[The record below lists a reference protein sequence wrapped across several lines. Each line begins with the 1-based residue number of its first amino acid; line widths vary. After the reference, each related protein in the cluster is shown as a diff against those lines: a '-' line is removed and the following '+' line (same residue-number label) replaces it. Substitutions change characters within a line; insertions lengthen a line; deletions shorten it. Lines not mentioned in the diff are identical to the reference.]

1 MKGLNVM
8 KNLAI
13 ITARSGS
20 KGLPDKNI
28 LPLYGK
34 PLMWY
39 SIKAALDSGMY
50 DEVMVSTDS
59 EKYAEIAKECG
70 ASVPFMRSAETAS
83 DTASSWDVV
92 REVLREYKKLGKE
105 FDTFTILQPTT
116 PLRTAQ
122 DIRDA
127 FALMEREKRD
137 YVLGVIESEHPLGW
151 YFSIGENNNREY
163 PIDNRV
169 YQRQAAAKYYRPNG
183 VIYIMK
189 PHVIVDNE
197 TVRTTPASYFIMDSI
212 SSIDIDSEA
221 DFVLAEYFLKKRQ

>member
-1 MKGLNVM
+1 M

-59 EKYAEIAKECG
+59 EKYAEIARECG
-70 ASVPFMRSAETAS
+70 ASVPFMRSAETSS
-83 DTASSWDVV
+83 DTAGSWDVV

-151 YFSIGENNNREY
+151 YFSIDENNNRVY

-169 YQRQAAAKYYRPNG
+169 YQRQAATKYYRPNG

-197 TVRTTPASYFIMDSI
+197 TVKNTPASYFIMDNI

-221 DFVLAEYFLKKRQ
+221 DFVLAEYFLEKRMESENK

>member
-1 MKGLNVM
+1 M

-28 LPLYGK
+28 LPLFGK

-39 SIKAALDSGMY
+39 SINAALESGMY

-70 ASVPFMRSAETAS
+70 ASIPFMRSAETSS
-83 DTASSWDVV
+83 DTAGSWDVV

-151 YFSIGENNNREY
+151 YFSIDENNNRVY
-163 PIDNRV
+163 PIDNKV
-169 YQRQAAAKYYRPNG
+169 YQRQAATKYYRPNG

-189 PHVIVDNE
+189 PHVVIDNE
-197 TVRTTPASYFIMDSI
+197 TVRNTPASYFIMDNI

-221 DFVLAEYFLKKRQ
+221 DFVLAEYFLNKREIEKK

>member
-1 MKGLNVM
+1 M

-20 KGLPDKNI
+20 KGLLDKNI
-28 LPLYGK
+28 LPLCGK

-39 SIKAALDSGMY
+39 SINAALESGMY

-59 EKYAEIAKECG
+59 EKYAEIARECG
-70 ASVPFMRSAETAS
+70 ASVPFLRSAETS
-83 DTASSWDVV
+83 GDTASSWDVV

-105 FDTFTILQPTT
+105 FDTFTILQPTA

-127 FALMEREKRD
+127 FDLMEREKKD
-137 YVLGVIESEHPLGW
+137 YVLSIIESEHPLGW
-151 YFSIGENNNREY
+151 YFTFNDKNERIYAIEDM
-163 PIDNRV
+163 I
-169 YQRQAAAKYYRPNG
+169 YQRQKAIKYYRPNG

-189 PHVIVDNE
+189 PYVVADDE
-197 TVRTTPASYFIMDSI
+197 TVKNTPAAYFIMDNI
-212 SSIDIDSEA
+212 SSIDIDSEV
-221 DFVLAEYFLKKRQ
+221 DFVLAEYYVKKREANK

>member
-1 MKGLNVM
+1 M

-59 EKYAEIAKECG
+59 EKYAEIARECG
-70 ASVPFMRSAETAS
+70 ASVPFMRSAETSS
-83 DTASSWDVV
+83 DTAGSWDVV

-137 YVLGVIESEHPLGW
+137 YVFSVIESEHPLGW
-151 YFSIGENNNREY
+151 YFSIGENNKREY
-163 PIDNRV
+163 PIDNEV
-169 YQRQAAAKYYRPNG
+169 YQRQAATKYYRPNG

-197 TVRTTPASYFIMDSI
+197 TVKNTPASYFIMNNI
-212 SSIDIDSEA
+212 SSIDIDSEV
-221 DFVLAEYFLKKRQ
+221 DFVLAEYFLKKRESEK